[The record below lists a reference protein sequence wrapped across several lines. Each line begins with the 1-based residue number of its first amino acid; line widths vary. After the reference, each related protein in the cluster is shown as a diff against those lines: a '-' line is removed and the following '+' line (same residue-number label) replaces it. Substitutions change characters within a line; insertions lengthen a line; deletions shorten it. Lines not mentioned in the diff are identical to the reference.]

1 MGIKKFQ
8 HCNSR
13 SGIDTKVAAYIQI
26 SKAVIYAEG
35 VTPVKKSAPAFLQNW
50 IQELSTTERLDAGV
64 LRSILKQNTPSLED
78 LSAWVKYDH
87 EPCFS
92 YGRSTLW
99 SSERCGIHVM
109 TWNPGDFT
117 APHGHGEADWALMY
131 FLGDGDQRVYE
142 VSGGQIK
149 LQARQKIPAGSVLTP
164 HIAGFCHAMG
174 NLGSKPF
181 LTLHIYGSDH
191 HRGIPTEGSKIYEI
205 EKNRIRRSK
214 GPAFLEMA
222 ENFYIDNSTEAL
234 NCDQETRQDYYEC
247 IRSYFQRTG
256 LDARLR

>member
-1 MGIKKFQ
+1 MKK
-8 HCNSR
+8 
-13 SGIDTKVAAYIQI
+13 T
-26 SKAVIYAEG
+26 E
-35 VTPVKKSAPAFLQNW
+35 PAFLQKW
-50 IQELSTTERLDAGV
+50 IEELSTTERIDAGV
-64 LRSILKQNTPSLED
+64 LRSILERNAPSPDD
-78 LSAWVKYDH
+78 LSAWAQYEHD
-87 EPCFS
+87 PGLS

-131 FLGDGDQRVYE
+131 FLGDVDQRVYQ
-142 VSGGQIK
+142 VSSGQIR
-149 LQARQKIPAGSVLTP
+149 LQARQKIPGGSVLTP
-164 HIAGFCHAMG
+164 PIASFHHAMC

-191 HRGIPTEGSKIYEI
+191 HRGIPTEGSRVFEI

-222 ENFYIDNSTEAL
+222 ENFYLDDSAEILA
-234 NCDQETRQDYYEC
+234 CDRDTREDYYEC
-247 IRSYFQRTG
+247 IRPYFRRTG
-256 LDARLR
+256 REERLRF